1 MGGAHDSGQG
11 GRGQAVVHTIAGR
24 AAEARRS
31 VSVSVAGRRHA
42 EGLWS
47 QAGTLACA
55 GAPVEAEACATAA
68 CASSSAA
75 AAATAAAMVLSAGEA
90 RDGFALPLMI
100 A

>member
-1 MGGAHDSGQG
+1 MW
-11 GRGQAVVHTIAGR
+11 VVHTIAGR

-31 VSVSVAGRRHA
+31 VSVAGRRHV